1 MRLSAQDPQAVGGS
15 CDMSEYETVDIA
27 SDFARRVARH
37 VDRPV
42 VKSVGRVV
50 QVGDCVARLSGLGDV
65 GLNELLEFET
75 GVMGIALNLETDSVG
90 AALLGDSRAV
100 REGHEVRSTGRMVDV
115 PVGDT
120 LLGRIVDPLGR
131 PLDGRGPVKAN
142 HSRPVDHRAP
152 DVTQRAPVDTP
163 LHTGIKAVDSMIP
176 IGRGQ
181 RQLVIGDRSIGK
193 SGLCVDT
200 IIAQRGSGV
209 ISIYVAIGKNLSQV
223 AQVASN
229 LRNAGALDSCII
241 VAAAAA
247 APAPLQYLA
256 PYAGCAM
263 AEAFMASG
271 RDVLIVYDD
280 LTKHAWAYRE
290 LSLLLRRPPGRE
302 AYPGDI
308 FYLHSRLLER
318 AARLSPELGG
328 GSMTALPVVETQAG
342 DISGYVPSN
351 LISITDGQIYL
362 ETSLFNAGVRP
373 AVNVGLSVSRV
384 GGAAQ
389 RPAMRKVAGPLR
401 LELAQFRE
409 LEAFAQFGSADLDA
423 DARRQLERGRRI
435 TEMLKQS
442 QYEPVRLGHQV
453 LALYAVTNGF
463 LDSVPLDDVRLW
475 ERDLY
480 GFVDASHPELVRALE
495 SSEGWNIE
503 LEQALSNVLREFE
516 LARE

>member
-1 MRLSAQDPQAVGGS
+1 
-15 CDMSEYETVDIA
+15 
-27 SDFARRVARH
+27 
-37 VDRPV
+37 
-42 VKSVGRVV
+42 
-50 QVGDCVARLSGLGDV
+50 
-65 GLNELLEFET
+65 
-75 GVMGIALNLETDSVG
+75 
-90 AALLGDSRAV
+90 
-100 REGHEVRSTGRMVDV
+100 
-115 PVGDT
+115 
-120 LLGRIVDPLGR
+120 
-131 PLDGRGPVKAN
+131 
-142 HSRPVDHRAP
+142 
-152 DVTQRAPVDTP
+152 
-163 LHTGIKAVDSMIP
+163 
-176 IGRGQ
+176 
-181 RQLVIGDRSIGK
+181 
-193 SGLCVDT
+193 
-200 IIAQRGSGV
+200 
-209 ISIYVAIGKNLSQV
+209 
-223 AQVASN
+223 
-229 LRNAGALDSCII
+229 
-241 VAAAAA
+241 
-247 APAPLQYLA
+247 
-256 PYAGCAM
+256 
-263 AEAFMASG
+263 
-271 RDVLIVYDD
+271 
-280 LTKHAWAYRE
+280 
-290 LSLLLRRPPGRE
+290 
-302 AYPGDI
+302 
-308 FYLHSRLLER
+308 
-318 AARLSPELGG
+318 
-328 GSMTALPVVETQAG
+328 MTALPVVETQAG